1 MRLDGVAKN
10 PAGARTLSGPLHS
23 PAAPSDFHF
32 SLFTLRTQL
41 HFLGTGTSAGVPM
54 IGCPCAVCTSD
65 DPRDRRDRCSVVV
78 TWDDPAVRISEKD
91 EAVNPDQ
98 AARRQVLIDTSP
110 DLRHQALRAR
120 LSRLDAVMI
129 THAHADH
136 VMGMDDL
143 RRFTAAMD
151 GPLEVYAEPPVHA
164 ALGRMFEHIFHRH
177 RNVNDS
183 FVASLSPLALTTAV
197 PFALYG
203 ATWTPVRLMH
213 GRLPVHGFRI
223 DRGGASLAYCTDVS
237 SIPPESYALLQGLDV
252 LVIDGLRPRH
262 HPTHLS
268 TDQALDVVAELQPKR
283 AYLTHLA
290 HDESHAELAARLPAG
305 VEPAYD
311 GLVVPISDL

>member
-1 MRLDGVAKN
+1 
-10 PAGARTLSGPLHS
+10 
-23 PAAPSDFHF
+23 
-32 SLFTLRTQL
+32 
-41 HFLGTGTSAGVPM
+41 M
-54 IGCPCAVCTSD
+54 IGCPCAVCTSED
-65 DPRDRRDRCSVVV
+65 ARDRRDRCSVLV
-78 TWDDPAVRISEKD
+78 TWDDPAVRLGEQD
-91 EAVNPDQ
+91 RAVNPHQ
-98 AARRQVLIDTSP
+98 AGRRQVLIDASP

-136 VMGMDDL
+136 VFGLDDL

-151 GPLEVYAEPPVHA
+151 HPLEVYAEPPVHD

-183 FVASLSPLALTTAV
+183 FVASLTPLALTTDRPV
-197 PFALYG
+197 ELYG

-213 GRLPVHGFRI
+213 GRLPIHGFRVEH
-223 DRGGASLAYCTDVS
+223 GGGSLAYCTDVS
-237 SIPPESYALLQGLDV
+237 SIPPESYALLQNLDV

-268 TDQALDVVAELQPKR
+268 TEQALDVIAELRPNR
-283 AYLTHLA
+283 AFLTHVA
-290 HDESHAELAARLPAG
+290 HDELHADLAARLPAG